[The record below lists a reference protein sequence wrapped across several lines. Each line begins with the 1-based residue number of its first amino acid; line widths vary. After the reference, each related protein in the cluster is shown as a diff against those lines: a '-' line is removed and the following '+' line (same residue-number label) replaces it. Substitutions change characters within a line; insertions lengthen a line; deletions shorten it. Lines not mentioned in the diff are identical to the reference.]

1 MLIEFGLQV
10 MHAQGILVQPTTPN
24 DKSMW
29 DLTWQH
35 VVNIVPTLKPDIFE
49 ETKSE
54 EKDGESAGPQVQAS
68 PESPQMAEVESEYT
82 LVSVPTSRA
91 VDEG

>member
-1 MLIEFGLQV
+1 
-10 MHAQGILVQPTTPN
+10 MHSQGILVQPTTPS

-35 VVNIVPTLKPDIFE
+35 VVNIVPTLKPDMFKKPE
-49 ETKSE
+49 SE
-54 EKDGESAGPQVQAS
+54 EKGGESAGPQVQAS
-68 PESPQMAEVESEYT
+68 PESPQTAEVESEYT

-91 VDEG
+91 GDEG